1 MLLKKANYSLVF
13 LVHMIE
19 CQGLFSS
26 SLFFMGEI
34 GGNDYNEPLIQGR
47 TVDEIRTFVPDVISV
62 ISSTL
67 KVGLF
72 LS

>member
-1 MLLKKANYSLVF
+1 MLLKKANYSFVF
-13 LVHMIE
+13 LVHMVE
-19 CQGLFSS
+19 CEGIFSS
-26 SLFFMGEI
+26 SLFIMGEI
-34 GGNDYNEPLIQGR
+34 GGNDYNEPFVQGR
-47 TVDEIRTFVPDVISV
+47 TVDEIRTFVPDVISA